1 MAAGRSASS
10 WPRVKSTTRAETSD
24 AMVIIE
30 SDALPLTSSSAA
42 AEASAAERG
51 TGWPAASAAS
61 DSAACLATV
70 TTLSDTTSSAKTIPA
85 KGALKPA
92 ATPLAAPAASSCRRK
107 RRFCDTPESTP
118 STGASR
124 SCSTQREVNMPH
136 STAGPSGPRLHPEP
150 SVATAAAVRPIE
162 ASGRGRAPLVASATW
177 PARFGPSPA
186 GPHAARNAATARP
199 PAPGRTKVYH
209 GRMAASDAAIPN
221 CTAGSPYSAL
231 ATAST
236 DALNVATPSPVSAP
250 VSAAPPSRP
259 ANARSE

>member
-1 MAAGRSASS
+1 MMYPPTATSASQTREWREGQRWPALPGVPPKWNAGRTCRMI
-10 WPRVKSTTRAETSD
+10 PQ
-24 AMVIIE
+24 
-30 SDALPLTSSSAA
+30 ALC
-42 AEASAAERG
+42 G
-51 TGWPAASAAS
+51 PAGGGCA
-61 DSAACLATV
+61 
-70 TTLSDTTSSAKTIPA
+70 
-85 KGALKPA
+85 
-92 ATPLAAPAASSCRRK
+92 
-107 RRFCDTPESTP
+107 P

-150 SVATAAAVRPIE
+150 SVATAAAVRPTE